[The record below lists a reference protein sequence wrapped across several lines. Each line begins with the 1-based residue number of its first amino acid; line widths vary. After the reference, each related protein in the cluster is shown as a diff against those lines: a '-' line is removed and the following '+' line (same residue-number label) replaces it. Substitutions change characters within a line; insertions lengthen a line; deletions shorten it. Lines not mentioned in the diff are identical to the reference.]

1 MPVPIEQLL
10 PFLAGSILI
19 TVVPGADMA
28 LIMRQVFVGGTAL
41 AQRTIFG
48 NLTGLVVH
56 ATALAVGL
64 SALLVAS
71 AEAYTVVKLAGAAY
85 LVYLGAQSLLSAWRA
100 GREPRASSGAGAAG
114 ADGGSAGGT
123 AIPADGYAAGAAEA
137 DTPVAARPGKRV
149 PSMRTAYLQGVISTV
164 LNPKPALLFLTFLPQ
179 FVDTTQPVLP
189 QIMFLAGV
197 HIVVGLI
204 WLTIY
209 AHLIHRAH
217 RTLTRS
223 DVRGWVEGAT
233 GVVLIALGLRV
244 AVEPR

>member
-1 MPVPIEQLL
+1 MPVPLDQLL

-71 AEAYTVVKLAGAAY
+71 AEAYTVVKLGGAAY

-100 GREPRASSGAGAAG
+100 GREADVDAGSDGAA
-114 ADGGSAGGT
+114 AET
-123 AIPADGYAAGAAEA
+123 IAAG
-137 DTPVAARPGKRV
+137 RPAKRV

-179 FVDTTQPVLP
+179 FVDTARPVLP
-189 QIMFLAGV
+189 QIMFLAVV

-217 RTLTRS
+217 RTLTRA
-223 DVRGWVEGAT
+223 DVKRWLEGAT

>member
-1 MPVPIEQLL
+1 VPVPAEQLL

-28 LIMRQVFVGGTAL
+28 LIMRQVFLGGTAL

-71 AEAYTVVKLAGAAY
+71 AEAYTVVKIAGAAY

-100 GREPRASSGAGAAG
+100 GRDRAGEARMAGAEQA
-114 ADGGSAGGT
+114 
-123 AIPADGYAAGAAEA
+123 
-137 DTPVAARPGKRV
+137 AARLASRRI

-179 FVDTTQPVLP
+179 FVDPARPVLP
-189 QIMFLAGV
+189 QILFLAGV
-197 HIVVGLI
+197 HIVIGLI

-217 RTLTRS
+217 RTLTRG
-223 DVRGWVEGAT
+223 DVRRWLEGAT

-244 AVEPR
+244 AVEPS

>member
-1 MPVPIEQLL
+1 MPVPLEQLL

-28 LIMRQVFVGGTAL
+28 LIMRQVFIGGTAL

-71 AEAYTVVKLAGAAY
+71 AEAYTAVKLAGAAY

-100 GREPRASSGAGAAG
+100 GRIGEQAGGRPGETAG
-114 ADGGSAGGT
+114 EGGDVATSAGG
-123 AIPADGYAAGAAEA
+123 
-137 DTPVAARPGKRV
+137 RKV

-179 FVDTTQPVLP
+179 FVDPSRAVLP
-189 QIMFLAGV
+189 QILFLAAV

-217 RTLTRS
+217 RTLTRG
-223 DVRGWVEGAT
+223 DVKRWLEGAT

-244 AVEPR
+244 AVEQR

>member
-1 MPVPIEQLL
+1 MPVPLDQLL
-10 PFLAGSILI
+10 LFLSGSILVTI
-19 TVVPGADMA
+19 VPGADMA
-28 LIMRQVFVGGTAL
+28 LITRQVFVGGTGL

-85 LVYLGAQSLLSAWRA
+85 LVYLGVQALLSAR
-100 GREPRASSGAGAAG
+100 RASEGEGEGAAG
-114 ADGGSAGGT
+114 A
-123 AIPADGYAAGAAEA
+123 ADA
-137 DTPVAARPGKRV
+137 PLPSRV
-149 PSMRTAYLQGVISTV
+149 PSMRAAYLQGLISTV

-179 FVDTTQPVLP
+179 FVDESRAVLP
-189 QIMFLAGV
+189 QIAFLAGV

-217 RTLTRS
+217 RTLTRA
-223 DVRGWVEGAT
+223 DVRRWLEGAT
-233 GVVLIALGLRV
+233 GMVLIALGLRV
-244 AVEPR
+244 AVERR

>member
-1 MPVPIEQLL
+1 MPVPFDQLL

-28 LIMRQVFVGGTAL
+28 LIMRQVFIGGTSL

-85 LVYLGAQSLLSAWRA
+85 LVYLGALSLRSAWQSRREAPAA
-100 GREPRASSGAGAAG
+100 GSTGEGGAAA
-114 ADGGSAGGT
+114 AD
-123 AIPADGYAAGAAEA
+123 
-137 DTPVAARPGKRV
+137 ARAKRI
-149 PSMRTAYLQGVISTV
+149 PSMRAAYLQGVISTV

-179 FVDTTQPVLP
+179 FVDTTRAVLP
-189 QIMFLAGV
+189 QILFLAGV

-209 AHLIHRAH
+209 AHLVHRAH

-223 DVRGWVEGAT
+223 DVKRWLEGAT

-244 AVEPR
+244 AVEQH

>member
-1 MPVPIEQLL
+1 MARIAALRWSGRDILAAMPVPLEQLL

-28 LIMRQVFVGGTAL
+28 LIMRQVFIGGTAL

-71 AEAYTVVKLAGAAY
+71 AEAYTAVKLAGAAY
-85 LVYLGAQSLLSAWRA
+85 LVYLGVQSLLSAWRA
-100 GREPRASSGAGAAG
+100 GRGPDAAVAEAGAAPDAQVG
-114 ADGGSAGGT
+114 A
-123 AIPADGYAAGAAEA
+123 
-137 DTPVAARPGKRV
+137 TPSRRV
-149 PSMRTAYLQGVISTV
+149 PSMRTAYFQGVISTV

-179 FVDTTQPVLP
+179 FVDTSRAVLP
-189 QIMFLAGV
+189 QILFLAGV

-209 AHLIHRAH
+209 AHLLHRAH

-223 DVRGWVEGAT
+223 DVKRWLEGAT

>member
-28 LIMRQVFVGGTAL
+28 LIMRQVFIGGTAL

-100 GREPRASSGAGAAG
+100 GRGKAASVEAGAAPDAQVG
-114 ADGGSAGGT
+114 LD
-123 AIPADGYAAGAAEA
+123 
-137 DTPVAARPGKRV
+137 RRRHV

-179 FVDTTQPVLP
+179 FVDTSRAVLP
-189 QIMFLAGV
+189 QILFLAGV

-209 AHLIHRAH
+209 AHLLHRAH
-217 RTLTRS
+217 RTLTRA
-223 DVRGWVEGAT
+223 DVKRWLEGAT

-244 AVEPR
+244 AVEQR